1 MRGEWLVSTWQWR
14 WWVVTDNRRRRWPC
28 LILDITPPL
37 TPPGP
42 LPGRLL
48 NTSFPDPVDISTDI
62 RQILS
67 SSLYKSQGCPDTLAA
82 LHLRPIWQHFTIL
95 SSCGNECVLIWL
107 IPDTD
112 HVYHQLPS
120 VTLTLL
126 QSLVSCIPSGS
137 HEGSGSLGYFYT
149 FIGVGGNKQQ
159 KPDPAHTE
167 RKMINFIAVFL
178 TSAVNYF

>member
-1 MRGEWLVSTWQWR
+1 MTSEHLTVEVVGRYWQQKEALALPHPWHYTTADTTRSTTRQI
-14 WWVVTDNRRRRWPC
+14 TQYQLSWPS
-28 LILDITPPL
+28 
-37 TPPGP
+37 GH
-42 LPGRLL
+42 L
-48 NTSFPDPVDISTDI
+48 NWHQTSF
-62 RQILS
+62 
-67 SSLYKSQGCPDTLAA
+67 LYKSQGCPDTLAA
-82 LHLRPIWQHFTIL
+82 LHLRPMWQHFTIL